1 MCARS
6 VDARSAESSRY
17 VAPAAAGVGR
27 TRYPQPGCNNA
38 CCSRTAAR
46 RRRRTRLRMTAL
58 PTGRDTAYDTR
69 GGSVSG
75 PRHAALTSSTP
86 DRARRPRAR
95 ARNIARSRT
104 RQIRRRGL
112 RDPSSGACE
121 SPRGRPGCASG
132 RENRGSSCASG
143 CWAGTSSSRMASSNA
158 RGRSVGP
165 GATARTPLC
174 PRSWAHAGARRW
186 TRQSTPT
193 WRPAAKHR
201 PQGRQQPIR
210 GSLLGCPQR
219 ARVPLPRA
227 AGAAG
232 GRGSFPGFEIDQ

>member
-1 MCARS
+1 M
-6 VDARSAESSRY
+6 
-17 VAPAAAGVGR
+17 
-27 TRYPQPGCNNA
+27 NF
-38 CCSRTAAR
+38 
-46 RRRRTRLRMTAL
+46 
-58 PTGRDTAYDTR
+58 
-69 GGSVSG
+69 SG
-75 PRHAALTSSTP
+75 PRRAALTSRTP

-104 RQIRRRGL
+104 RQIRLRGS

-132 RENRGSSCASG
+132 RENRGSSSASG

-165 GATARTPLC
+165 GATARTPPY
-174 PRSWAHAGARRW
+174 PRSWVHAGARRW
-186 TRQSTPT
+186 TRQSTPPR
-193 WRPAAKHR
+193 RPAAKHH
-201 PQGRQQPIR
+201 PKGSELPIP

-232 GRGSFPGFEIDQ
+232 GRGSFPGFRMDQ